1 MNTIIITL
9 LVIAA
14 LAYFVIRDAKN
25 RGEF

>member
-1 MNTIIITL
+1 MSTIVITL
-9 LVIAA
+9 IVIAA